1 MPSGHGEKLTRKQDA
16 AIEALLCQPTILEAA
31 KTVGIGEATLRRWLK
46 LDDFTAAYRGA
57 RQQAV
62 ESGIARLQSATMA
75 ASDALLELLGA
86 ESEAVRLRA
95 ATAIL
100 DYAYKGVEMLD
111 LETRIQS
118 LEERTSLQTNR
129 RVHGPVAAS

>member
-1 MPSGHGEKLTRKQDA
+1 MNGHGEKLTRKQDA
-16 AIEALLCQPTILEAA
+16 AIGALLYQPTILEAA

-46 LDDFTAAYRGA
+46 LDDFNAAYRGA
-57 RQQAV
+57 RRQAV
-62 ESGIARLQSATMA
+62 ENAIARLQCATGA

-111 LETRIQS
+111 LELRIQG
-118 LEERTSLQTNR
+118 LEERASHQTNKR
-129 RVHGPVAAS
+129 THGTVAAS